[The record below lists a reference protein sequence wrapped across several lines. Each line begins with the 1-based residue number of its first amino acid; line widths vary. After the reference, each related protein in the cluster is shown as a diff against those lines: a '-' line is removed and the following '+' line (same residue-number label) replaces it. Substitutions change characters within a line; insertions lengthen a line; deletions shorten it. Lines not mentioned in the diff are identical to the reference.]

1 MDKAQWHELLVYAL
15 NRPLAFAVLELAGHL
30 GAIVR
35 FPGVGHIV
43 SDAIIARRV
52 LTDRECFDS
61 HSPGS
66 LGVLVTQVLGPCA
79 LLNMDGPAHGELK
92 RRLSG
97 IFSARYVDAL
107 LATAT
112 DRIVAELQEYLR
124 GGQTVDFVG
133 FMRDFAS
140 AMACEMIGVEVDR
153 AREREIYAEMF
164 ALATAFTSFAGLGKT
179 RLVGRELARAREV
192 AARLAAHVRSGYEQE
207 AGREGSLTRQMRSL
221 GFTFDEVWGIVVIV
235 MVGATELITY
245 GMPRVLALLLDSG
258 LMPRLQ
264 ARPDLLE
271 QAVDEG
277 FRLVTPSNVVLRAV
291 TRDCEIEGH
300 WVRRGER
307 VLVVFHNIMRRKEY
321 FPDPHHFD
329 LERVP
334 DPRCRRLIFG
344 AGAHACLGAALAIAE
359 ARRVLGALLPLQ
371 GRLEIVRRRYNRG
384 KTYPGYSALHIR
396 LQ

>member
-15 NRPLAFAVLELAGHL
+15 NRPLSFAVLGLAGHL
-30 GAIVR
+30 GTIVR

-52 LTDRECFDS
+52 LTDTECFDS

-92 RRLSG
+92 RRLTG
-97 IFSARYVDAL
+97 IFLARYVDAL

-112 DRIVAELQEYLR
+112 DRIVAELQEHLR
-124 GGQTVDFVG
+124 GRRTVDFVG

-179 RLVGRELARAREV
+179 RLAGRELARAREV
-192 AARLAAHVRSGYEQE
+192 AARLAAHIRSGYQRKG
-207 AGREGSLTRQMRSL
+207 GREGSLTRQMRSL
-221 GFTFDEVWGIVVIV
+221 GFTFDEIRGIVVIV

-245 GMPRVLALLLDSG
+245 GMPRVLALLLDNG
-258 LMPRLQ
+258 LMPRLRG
-264 ARPDLLE
+264 RPDLVE

-300 WVRRGER
+300 RLRRGER

-321 FPDPHHFD
+321 FPDPHRFD
-329 LERVP
+329 PERVP

-344 AGAHACLGAALAIAE
+344 AGAHACLGAGLAIAE
-359 ARRVLGALLPLQ
+359 ARRVLGALLPLE
-371 GRLEIVRRRYNRG
+371 GRLEIVRRRYNHG

>member
-1 MDKAQWHELLVYAL
+1 
-15 NRPLAFAVLELAGHL
+15 
-30 GAIVR
+30 
-35 FPGVGHIV
+35 
-43 SDAIIARRV
+43 
-52 LTDRECFDS
+52 
-61 HSPGS
+61 

-92 RRLSG
+92 RRLTG

-112 DRIVAELQEYLR
+112 DRTVAELQEHLR
-124 GGQTVDFVG
+124 GGRTVDFVG

-192 AARLAAHVRSGYEQE
+192 AARLAAHVRSGYERE
-207 AGREGSLTRQMRSL
+207 GGREGSLTRQMRSL
-221 GFTFDEVWGIVVIV
+221 GFTFDEIKGIVVIV

-258 LMPRLQ
+258 LIPRLWG
-264 ARPDLLE
+264 RSDLVE

-300 WVRRGER
+300 RLRRGER

-321 FPDPHHFD
+321 FPNPHRFD

-344 AGAHACLGAALAIAE
+344 AGAHACLGAGLAIAE
-359 ARRVLGALLPLQ
+359 ARRVLGALLPLE
-371 GRLEIVRRRYNRG
+371 GRLEIVRRRYNHG